1 MCEAATGNFLCNLRT
16 LAQAIERPAHYPQI
30 NLYTG
35 TDRPELQMLYS
46 KTEHPALQPPYVKVP
61 GSEPM
66 AWLDETTMINFAQVE
81 EEWDVDALPDGNSN
95 HYAPNVV
102 AGMLRDVLPEGDHK
116 GSCRSQTTSTAR
128 GSKAKAGE
136 KEPTQ
141 PETLPGTTS
150 RRSPLVLML
159 AFLVAR
165 AEAASYHVLTPSQ
178 ANAWSDQHRCIMLSI
193 HPMADIVP
201 DLSRSTVETCH
212 SHGRIRTETSFVRVS
227 PFADTVHEI
236 FPAQHLQLPCAIT
249 DSTWGQYSALQDPM
263 L

>member
-1 MCEAATGNFLCNLRT
+1 MARRASESRALKQGHICGGKHTFSAEIRDDGDVCKAATGNFLCNLST

-30 NLYTG
+30 NLYTC

-81 EEWDVDALPDGNSN
+81 EEWDVDALADSNPN

-102 AGMLRDVLPEGDHK
+102 TGMLGDVLPEGDHK
-116 GSCRSQTTSTAR
+116 DSCRILMITSTAR
-128 GSKAKAGE
+128 GSKAKAGG

-150 RRSPLVLML
+150 QRSPLVLML
-159 AFLVAR
+159 AGIPNG
-165 AEAASYHVLTPSQ
+165 S
-178 ANAWSDQHRCIMLSI
+178 C
-193 HPMADIVP
+193 
-201 DLSRSTVETCH
+201 
-212 SHGRIRTETSFVRVS
+212 
-227 PFADTVHEI
+227 
-236 FPAQHLQLPCAIT
+236 
-249 DSTWGQYSALQDPM
+249 
-263 L
+263 